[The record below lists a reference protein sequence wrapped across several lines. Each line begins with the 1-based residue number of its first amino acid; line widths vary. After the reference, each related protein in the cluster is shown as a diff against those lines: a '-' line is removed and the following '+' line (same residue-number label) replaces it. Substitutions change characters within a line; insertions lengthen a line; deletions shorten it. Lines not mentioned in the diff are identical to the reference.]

1 MKKSYGITLIA
12 LVVTIIVL
20 LILAGVT
27 LSLIGGSDGILS
39 RATNA
44 VDKHEIATIKENV
57 ELKVAEDVEKFH
69 EEKYVDFS
77 IDNSMTA
84 YKYLVGNTEKTFQKG
99 NEKYQITYK
108 DTADQ
113 ATQMPTKSK

>member
-1 MKKSYGITLIA
+1 MNKRNLRMPESLGAVYTRVNLKDKRAGITLVS
-12 LVVTIIVL
+12 LVVTIIIL

-27 LSLIGGSDGILS
+27 LALISGSDGILG

-44 VDKHEIATIKENV
+44 VDKHKIAEIKERV

-77 IDNSMTA
+77 VDNAMS
-84 YKYLVGNTEKTFQKG
+84 V
-99 NEKYQITYK
+99 
-108 DTADQ
+108 
-113 ATQMPTKSK
+113 